1 MEQSAGRGRGNGRHH
16 TTLIL
21 GAACAFFA
29 ALCLAI
35 PLYVIRPF
43 RPQAARA
50 LALALTVR
58 DLAPWVS
65 GVCAAVAILL
75 LIWSWKVPGLVRRIS
90 MVAFSLVSLLCAV
103 LSHINI
109 FEVMFHPYDSPAFS
123 RASEAKLDAD
133 DKLLAVTIGGDAH
146 AYPIR
151 TMGYHHIVNDT
162 VAGMPIAV
170 TYCTLCHTGLVW
182 SRSLDGKTLHFR
194 LAGINNGNALIRDEE
209 TGSIWQQSTGQSIFG
224 PLKGRAL
231 EIVRSDELTFA
242 LWKTERPEGQILK
255 PDSRYAAEYD
265 SKDWEKHVEKTHVVI
280 DTRRSGIEPHQL
292 MLGVL
297 AAGQA
302 KAYPLKLMLAEK
314 LIQDQIG
321 DQPLVLVVGP
331 DQASIRVF
339 RAQLAGESNTLAFA
353 RTLDTA
359 PGEANIMADEQ
370 TGSIWN
376 FQGCAVEGKWVG
388 RCLTQMDANKDY
400 WFDFLNHHP
409 DAKVYR
415 E

>member
-1 MEQSAGRGRGNGRHH
+1 LS
-16 TTLIL
+16 
-21 GAACAFFA
+21 A

-43 RPQAARA
+43 RPQGARE
-50 LALALTVR
+50 LAVALTVR
-58 DLAPWVS
+58 DFAPWIS
-65 GVCAAVAILL
+65 GLCAAVAILL
-75 LIWSWKVPGLVRRIS
+75 LIWSWKVHGLLRRIS
-90 MVAFSLVSLLCAV
+90 MVAFSLVALLCAV

-109 FEVMFHPYDSPAFS
+109 FEIMFHPYDSPAFS
-123 RASEAKLDAD
+123 PASETKLDAD
-133 DKLLAVTIGGDAH
+133 DKLLTVTIAGKAH
-146 AYPIR
+146 GYPIR

-162 VAGMPIAV
+162 VGGVPIAV

-182 SRSLDGKTLHFR
+182 KRSIDGKTLHFR

-255 PDSRYAAEYD
+255 PEARYAAEYD
-265 SKDWEKHVEKTHVVI
+265 SIDWDKHVEKTHVVI

-302 KAYPLKLMLAEK
+302 KAYPVKLMLAEK

-321 DQPLVLVVGP
+321 DEPLVLVVGP

-339 RAQLAGESNTLAFA
+339 RAQPPGESSALAFV
-353 RTLDTA
+353 RTFGTA
-359 PGEANIMADEQ
+359 PSEKNIMVDQ
-370 TGSIWN
+370 QSGSLWN
-376 FQGCAVEGKWVG
+376 FQGCAVDGKWAG
-388 RCLTQMDANKDY
+388 RCLAQMDANKDY